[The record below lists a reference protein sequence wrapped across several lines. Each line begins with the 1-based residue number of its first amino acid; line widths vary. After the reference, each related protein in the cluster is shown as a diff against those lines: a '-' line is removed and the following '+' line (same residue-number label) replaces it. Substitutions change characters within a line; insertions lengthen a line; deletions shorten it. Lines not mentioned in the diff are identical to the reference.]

1 MCKGLHGLATNWNE
15 CKFSFLTQHLLPV
28 YTFVAPAPANECAEC
43 SHVVCCDAFWF
54 TWISLGFLSVWN
66 QTKPWDEAASLQ
78 THQLIQSK
86 QAIGV
91 KAPLESPAS
100 PTKTV
105 CEQTPVWLI
114 NKEKAAVC
122 VHFYVM
128 YMILYMYL
136 TVMMPVLFFVFFLI
150 FQIVS
155 AVQYCHQRRIVHRDL
170 KVKVC
175 ETISPHDYP
184 HQSLP
189 VGVDSP
195 RCALPL
201 FLFTA
206 GREPVVRCRYEHQD
220 SWFRLQQWVH
230 CGQQT
235 GYFLWLSAIRCS
247 RTLPGEE
254 VRWSRGGCLESRG
267 YPLHTGQ
274 RLTALWWTE
283 PKGGQLFC
291 LFVCLF

>member
-136 TVMMPVLFFVFFLI
+136 TVMMPVLFFVFFNI
-150 FQIVS
+150 SDCVCS
-155 AVQYCHQRRIVHRDL
+155 AVLSPEEDSTQRSKGESLWDNFSSRLSTSVTSCRCWQST
-170 KVKVC
+170 VC
-175 ETISPHDYP
+175 FASF
-184 HQSLP
+184 SLH
-189 VGVDSP
+189 
-195 RCALPL
+195 
-201 FLFTA
+201 
-206 GREPVVRCRYEHQD
+206 CRQ
-220 SWFRLQQWVH
+220 
-230 CGQQT
+230 
-235 GYFLWLSAIRCS
+235 
-247 RTLPGEE
+247 RT
-254 VRWSRGGCLESRG
+254 C
-267 YPLHTGQ
+267 
-274 RLTALWWTE
+274 
-283 PKGGQLFC
+283 C
-291 LFVCLF
+291 